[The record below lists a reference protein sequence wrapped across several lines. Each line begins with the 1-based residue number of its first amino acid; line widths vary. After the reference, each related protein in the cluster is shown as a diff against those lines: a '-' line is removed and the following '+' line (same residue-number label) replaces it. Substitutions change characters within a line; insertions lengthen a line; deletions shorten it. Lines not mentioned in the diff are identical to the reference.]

1 MKAYKGFNKDM
12 TCRGFAYK
20 EGETYETDRAE
31 LCETGFHACENPLD
45 VFVYYPPCDENGN
58 LNKFHEVELDG
69 VSDRRDNDTKVVAKK
84 IKIGAEINFFGL
96 AKAHVEWVKRNLDG
110 SKKKVNSGD
119 SSSAVNSGDSS
130 SAVNSG
136 DSSSAVNSGDRSSA
150 VNSGYSSS
158 AVNSGYRSSAVN
170 SGDSSSAVNSGYRS
184 SAVNSG
190 KDGIAVAWGVAGKAK
205 AARGS
210 YIALA
215 EWAYDAGKCEYVLK
229 CAKMHKVDGKTVKPD
244 TFYTLENG
252 HFVEVKE

>member
-45 VFVYYPPCDENGN
+45 VFVYYPPCDGNGN

-69 VSDRRDNDTKVVAKK
+69 VSDQRDNDTKVVAKK

-110 SKKKVNSGD
+110 SKKKINSGYRSSAVNSGN
-119 SSSAVNSGDSS
+119 SSSAVNSGDGS

-136 DSSSAVNSGDRSSA
+136 DWSSAVNSGDCSSAVNSGDRSSA
-150 VNSGYSSS
+150 VNSG
-158 AVNSGYRSSAVN
+158 
-170 SGDSSSAVNSGYRS
+170 DRS

-215 EWAYDAGKCEYVLK
+215 EWAYDEEKCEYVLK